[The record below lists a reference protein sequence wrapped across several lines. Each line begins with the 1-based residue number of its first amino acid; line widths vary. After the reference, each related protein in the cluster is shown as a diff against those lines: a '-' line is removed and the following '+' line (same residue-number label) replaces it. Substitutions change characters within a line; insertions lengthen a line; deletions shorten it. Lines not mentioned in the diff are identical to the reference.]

1 MRFSAISAERD
12 LQAKEAEEVQRRL
25 EAKNEEVQR
34 RLDAKDAELLGMSSK
49 LDALSA
55 ANEEMLKQLSGLKD
69 EQQQRMSELKFAL
82 LKLQET
88 EESAELTSLQL
99 FQVQQEMKYYFDLSG
114 KQKRILEQ
122 SEDLQS
128 RLHLLLS
135 GLIG

>member
-1 MRFSAISAERD
+1 MRLSALSAERD

-25 EAKNEEVQR
+25 E
-34 RLDAKDAELLGMSSK
+34 AKDAELLGMSSK

-55 ANEEMLKQLSGLKD
+55 ANEEMLNQLSGLKD

-114 KQKRILEQ
+114 RQKRMLEQ